1 MIIVIE
7 YNYKRDSKSHRE
19 GERKMKATTAF
30 YRVYRELT
38 DENGNVV
45 HKTPSC
51 ACKDYKTAAMRA
63 RVWGGAIYAVNKD
76 GTETRI

>member
-7 YNYKRDSKSHRE
+7 YNYKRDSKSNRE

>member
-1 MIIVIE
+1 
-7 YNYKRDSKSHRE
+7 
-19 GERKMKATTAF
+19 MKVTTAF